1 MIFILVFVI
10 SQLFAPIAE
19 PVPEHLEG
27 SIVQNGSRGFDDD
40 TLGEGIVF
48 DIDDFRVI
56 QTPQAVVF
64 GVDVECGDGNTSFQ
78 FVREVTNRLS
88 VQIIDGVDVGP
99 V

>member
-1 MIFILVFVI
+1 MVFILGFVI
-10 SQLFAPIAE
+10 SQLLAPIAE

-27 SIVQNGSRGFDDD
+27 SVVHNGGRGLDDD
-40 TLGEGIVF
+40 TLSEGIIF
-48 DIDDFRVI
+48 DVDDFRVV

-64 GVDVECGDGNTSFQ
+64 SVNVECGDGNTSFQ
-78 FVREVTNRLS
+78 FIREITNRLS